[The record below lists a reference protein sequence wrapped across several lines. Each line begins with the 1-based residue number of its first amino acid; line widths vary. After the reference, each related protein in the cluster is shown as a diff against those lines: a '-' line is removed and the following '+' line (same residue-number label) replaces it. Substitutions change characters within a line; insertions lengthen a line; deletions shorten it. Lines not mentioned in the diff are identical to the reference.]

1 MALDQ
6 LISVANLDRGD
17 KPKYQAIAD
26 DLVAAIRSGQ
36 LAPGEKLPPQRSL
49 AARLQVT
56 TGTVSRAYAR
66 LEHLGLASARVGD
79 GTYVRTLEAAT
90 VAAARDSTAAPV
102 NLANNVAI
110 ATGETQALMRAFA
123 EISADPGAMRQVL
136 NYQHELGSQRHREAG
151 TKWLRRFGT
160 GGDVHRVM
168 VTHGAQHGLACVLRT
183 LARPGDAVLT
193 EALSYPGLLALA
205 RSMRLQLIGVETD
218 DEGLLPTA
226 LEKAAVTFSAKLL
239 FCTPTLHNPTTST
252 MSQRRRED
260 VAVVARRCGL
270 LVIEDAVH
278 AATLASPPPAL
289 SVLLPA
295 HSFLLS
301 SLSKAMAP
309 GLRVGYIETDAG
321 WLTKLAGSMR
331 ADCWM
336 VAPLM
341 PEIATRWLESGW
353 VDELLE
359 QQRRCIN
366 ERLLAARQRLAGLE
380 FSSRDDHPLIWLP
393 LPEPWRAGPLSSA
406 LRAAGVLVRTADHFA
421 VGRGAAPNAIRL
433 SVNAAESLAQLERG
447 LEIFRATI
455 VGESQVA
462 ARNAAHDADQGR
474 TPHNQDNLST

>member
-1 MALDQ
+1 MALDP
-6 LISVANLDRGD
+6 LISVASLDRGD
-17 KPKYQAIAD
+17 RPKYRAIAD

-36 LAPGEKLPPQRSL
+36 LEPGDKLPPQRSL
-49 AARLQVT
+49 AARLHVT

-66 LEHLGLASARVGD
+66 LARLGLASARVGD
-79 GTYVRTLEAAT
+79 GTYVRTLEAAND
-90 VAAARDSTAAPV
+90 AAARDSTAAPV
-102 NLANNVAI
+102 NLANNIAI
-110 ATGETQALMRAFA
+110 ATDEPQALMRTFA
-123 EISADPGAMRQVL
+123 ELSADPGALRQVL
-136 NYQHELGSQRHREAG
+136 NYQPELGWRRHREAG
-151 TKWLRRFGT
+151 AEWLRRFGT
-160 GGDVHRVM
+160 DGDANRVM

-193 EALSYPGLLALA
+193 EVLSYPGLQALA

-226 LEKAAVTFSAKLL
+226 LDKAAATFSAKLL
-239 FCTPTLHNPTTST
+239 FCAPTLHNPTTAT
-252 MSQRRRED
+252 MSLRRREE
-260 VAVVARRCGL
+260 VAAVARRCSL

-278 AATLASPPPAL
+278 AATLAAPPPAL
-289 SVLLPA
+289 SVLLPS

-341 PEIATRWLESGW
+341 PEIATRWLEGGW
-353 VDELLE
+353 VERLLE
-359 QQRRCIN
+359 QQRQCIN
-366 ERLLAARQRLAGLE
+366 ERLLAARKQLAGLE

-393 LPEPWRAGPLSSA
+393 LPEPWRAGQFSSA

-421 VGRGAAPNAIRL
+421 VGRGAVPHAVRL
-433 SVNAAESLAQLERG
+433 SVNAVESLAQLERG
-447 LEIFRATI
+447 LEILRAVISSPPTAPL
-455 VGESQVA
+455 ES
-462 ARNAAHDADQGR
+462 
-474 TPHNQDNLST
+474 

>member
-1 MALDQ
+1 MPLDQ
-6 LISVANLDRGD
+6 LISVANLHRGD

-26 DLVAAIRSGQ
+26 DLMAAIQSGQ

-49 AARLQVT
+49 AARLHVT

-66 LEHLGLASARVGD
+66 LERLGLASARVGD
-79 GTYVRTLEAAT
+79 GTYVRTLET
-90 VAAARDSTAAPV
+90 GNAAAAGDSLAAPV

-110 ATGETQALMRAFA
+110 ATDEPQALMQTFA
-123 EISADPGAMRQVL
+123 DLSADPGALRQVL
-136 NYQHELGSQRHREAG
+136 SYQPELGWRRHREAG
-151 TKWLRRFGT
+151 AAWLRRFGT
-160 GGDVHRVM
+160 GGDAHRVM
-168 VTHGAQHGLACVLRT
+168 VTHGAQHGLACILRT
-183 LARPGDAVLT
+183 LARPGDVVLT
-193 EALSYPGLLALA
+193 ETLSYPGLLALA

-226 LEKAAVTFSAKLL
+226 LEKAAVAVDAKLL
-239 FCTPTLHNPTTST
+239 YCTPTLHNPTTAT
-252 MSQRRRED
+252 MSLRRRED
-260 VAVVARRCGL
+260 IAAVARRCGL

-301 SLSKAMAP
+301 SFSKATAP

-341 PEIATRWLESGW
+341 PEIATRWLEGDW
-353 VDELLE
+353 MERLLE
-359 QQRRCIN
+359 RQRRSIN
-366 ERLLAARQRLAGLE
+366 ERLVTARQRLAGLE
-380 FSSRDDHPLIWLP
+380 FTSRDDHALIWLP
-393 LPEPWRAGPLSSA
+393 LPEPCHAGQFSSA

-421 VGRGAAPNAIRL
+421 VGRGTVPNAIRL

-447 LEIFRATI
+447 LDIFRAVIASPPTASL
-455 VGESQVA
+455 ESQRKA
-462 ARNAAHDADQGR
+462 LPLARN
-474 TPHNQDNLST
+474 TIKTI